1 MRILRRVVSL
11 GIVAV
16 LLCLAA
22 CAAPAAPSVTTP
34 PTTAPVAAA
43 VPTTAPTAVP
53 RPPSPVPSPLP
64 TTPPSAGKVSVPP
77 AIQASP
83 SPVPTVAQAVK
94 NGLRFDGQQAYKAA
108 LDQCAIG
115 PRPPGTPAIQ
125 QTRDYII
132 KGLEANGWTVEQQ
145 KFNYR
150 GVDGVNIIGKRGSGP
165 VTILGAH
172 YDTRPVAD
180 QDPDPAKQKTPIM
193 GGNDGASGV
202 AILLELARAWKDTP
216 PPGETWLAFFDLED
230 SGELNGWP
238 WGVGSDYMAGH
249 LSTTPKQMIL
259 VDMVGDSDQQIY
271 LERTSDQPLLNR
283 IFDVAQALGYGQW
296 FIRQPKHA
304 LLDDHTPFL
313 QRKIPAVDIIDFDYP
328 YHHTTADDCSKIGA
342 ESMARVG
349 KTLELFMNGGGQ

>member
-1 MRILRRVVSL
+1 MLIARRLSGLGVS
-11 GIVAV
+11 A
-16 LLCLAA
+16 LLILAA
-22 CAAPAAPSVTTP
+22 CASPATP
-34 PTTAPVAAA
+34 TVSTQSTAA
-43 VPTTAPTAVP
+43 PTTAPTVVVRLPLSVP
-53 RPPSPVPSPLP
+53 TAPPTSAPSAASKATPVSPVQGALP
-64 TTPPSAGKVSVPP
+64 PVPP
-77 AIQASP
+77 VSDAMKAS
-83 SPVPTVAQAVK
+83 
-94 NGLRFDGQQAYKAA
+94 LRFDGQQAYKYA

-125 QTRDYII
+125 KTRDYIVQN
-132 KGLEANGWTVEQQ
+132 LQANGWTVEQQ
-145 KFNYR
+145 KFTYQ
-150 GVDGVNIIGKRGSGP
+150 GVDGVNFIGKRGSGP

-202 AILLELARAWKDTP
+202 AVLLELARAWRDAP

-249 LSTTPKQMIL
+249 LTTKPQRMIL

-271 LERTSDQPLLNR
+271 LERTSDQKLLNQ
-283 IFDVAQALGYGQW
+283 IFDVAQGLGYGQW
-296 FIRQPKHA
+296 FIRQPRHA

-313 QRKIPAVDIIDFDYP
+313 QRQIPAVDIIDFDYP
-328 YHHTTADDCSKIGA
+328 YHHTTADDCTKIA
-342 ESMARVG
+342 ADSMGRVG
-349 KTLELFMNGGGQ
+349 KTLELFMKGGS